1 MVTKQNLLIITPKF
15 LDKNSSAGDYRV
27 YSLIKNLHKYFNIYL
42 FVTDTSSKLKDKSL
56 NRYIKSYLK
65 KTSSITTF
73 KKYLKKYKIDYCLF
87 ERYFNLPFDL
97 YKFIPLTK
105 SVIDVHEI
113 GFIKTQ
119 ELSKVQ
125 EIEDYY
131 KKIFKAKEL
140 LFYQNAKLL
149 ICISEKEKEILK
161 KYFPNKQ
168 IAVIPTCTEIYKVK
182 NNFEQRKDICFFGA
196 FNHSPNADAVKY
208 FAEQIFPK
216 LNNLFPD
223 MKLYVLG
230 SGSSMF
236 KNKYKN
242 IFIKENIKNICKE
255 LSKYRLF
262 VCPLRY
268 GAGLKKKS
276 LDAMAS
282 KTPLVSTKFGVEG
295 IKSLENK
302 YVSSQTE
309 FINEIKSLYTNK
321 KLWNKQ
327 AVNNFNIVNKYYS
340 QNKFSKY
347 ILNLLK
353 KIKTI

>member
-1 MVTKQNLLIITPKF
+1 MVTKQNLLIITPKY

-27 YSLIKNLHKYFNIYL
+27 YSLIKNLYKYFNIYL
-42 FVTDTSSKLKDKSL
+42 MVTDTSSAIEDKSL
-56 NRYIKSYLK
+56 NKYIKSYLK
-65 KTSSITTF
+65 KTKSITTF
-73 KKYLKKYKIDYCLF
+73 KKYLNQYKIDYCLF

-125 EIEDYY
+125 KIEDYY

-168 IAVIPTCTEIYKVK
+168 ITVIPTCTEIYKVK

-196 FNHSPNADAVKY
+196 FNHSPNSDAVKY
-208 FAEQIFPK
+208 FAEKIFPK

-230 SGSSMF
+230 SDSSMF

-242 IFIKENIKNICKE
+242 VVTKENIKNICNE
-255 LSKYRLF
+255 LSKYKLF
-262 VCPLRY
+262 ICPLRY
-268 GAGLKKKS
+268 GAGLKKKT

-282 KTPLVSTKFGVEG
+282 KTPVVSTKFGVEG
-295 IKSLENK
+295 IKNLENK

-309 FINEIKSLYTNK
+309 FVNEIKRLYTNK

-347 ILNLLK
+347 VLDLLK

>member
-1 MVTKQNLLIITPKF
+1 MVTKQNLLIITPKY

-27 YSLIKNLHKYFNIYL
+27 YSLIKNLHKYFNICL
-42 FVTDTSSKLKDKSL
+42 MVTDTSSKLKDKSL

-73 KKYLKKYKIDYCLF
+73 KKYLKEYKIDYCLF
-87 ERYFNLPFDL
+87 ERYSNLSFDL
-97 YKFIPLTK
+97 YNFIPLTK
-105 SVIDVHEI
+105 SIIDIHEI
-113 GFIKTQ
+113 GFIKTL
-119 ELSKVQ
+119 EFSKIQ
-125 EIEDYY
+125 KIDDYY
-131 KKIFKAKEL
+131 NKVFKAKEL

-161 KYFPNKQ
+161 NYFPNKQ
-168 IAVIPTCTEIYKVK
+168 IIVVPTCTEIHKVK
-182 NNFEQRKDICFFGA
+182 NDFNQRKDICFLGSFKYL
-196 FNHSPNADAVKY
+196 PNVDAVKY
-208 FAEQIFPK
+208 FAEKIFPK
-216 LNNLFPD
+216 LNSSFPD
-223 MKLYVLG
+223 MKFYVLG
-230 SGSSMF
+230 SDSSMF
-236 KNKYKN
+236 ENKYKN
-242 IFIKENIKNICKE
+242 VFTKENIKNICKE
-255 LSKYRLF
+255 LSKYKLF

-268 GAGLKKKS
+268 GAGLKKKT

-282 KTPLVSTKFGVEG
+282 KTPVVSTKFGVEG
-295 IKSLENK
+295 IKNLENK

-347 ILNLLK
+347 LSVLLEQLSC
-353 KIKTI
+353 I